1 MERTI
6 STTNTDKF
14 GQAICA
20 FANDLPNNNRPGFLI
35 LGAEDNGKIHPLQ
48 ITDELLKNIAAIR
61 TDGNIQPQPS
71 MTVQKVSLEEG
82 DIIVVEVH
90 PAKFPP
96 VKYKGRIWVRIGPR
110 RGIAN
115 EDDERRL
122 YEKRAANITTF
133 DAMPCIGATLDDLD
147 LAVFKQ
153 QYLPK
158 AIPEDVLQ
166 EDKRDVEW
174 QLQSLGFFDKR
185 YNCPTYAGILFFGK
199 QVERFLPGAYIQY
212 VRFEGQGRAG
222 KIKSEYKFSG
232 NLCKVLFQLDTFVD
246 VSITNRRPVPVSA
259 LQEKTVID
267 YPHWATR
274 ELLMNAICHRSYE
287 SNGPIQF
294 YQYDNRIELMNPG
307 GLYGKANA
315 QNFPLVNDY
324 RNPIVAETMKVLG
337 FVNRFS
343 RGVLRVKEE
352 LKENGNGDPQFSL
365 DLGTAFMVTE
375 PISAEALL
383 YPCEAEGE
391 EKSEEKEKHNNINDN
406 NLKRKK
412 EKYKTKSEEKAEEKN
427 EEKSEEKEKHN
438 NINDNNLKRKKEK
451 YKTKSEEKAE
461 EKSEEKAE
469 EKSEEKAEEKSEEKS
484 EEKEKHN
491 NINDNNLKRKKEKY
505 KTKSE
510 EKSEEKNTLTET
522 EQNILKILAIKP
534 EATYA
539 FISEKLKVSE
549 TSTYNTIKKLKSGG
563 WIKRE
568 DGRKHGKWTILKTVE

>member
-1 MERTI
+1 MATNENKIRKLLADLESDCVERTI

-48 ITDELLKNIAAIR
+48 VTDELLKNIAAIR

-153 QYLPK
+153 QDLPK

-246 VSITNRRPVPVSA
+246 ASITNRRPVPVSA

-391 EKSEEKEKHNNINDN
+391 EKSEEKN
-406 NLKRKK
+406 
-412 EKYKTKSEEKAEEKN
+412 EEKAEEKN
-427 EEKSEEKEKHN
+427 EEKSEEKSEEKEKHN
-438 NINDNNLKRKKEK
+438 NVNDNNLKRKKEK

-461 EKSEEKAE
+461 EKSEEKNE
-469 EKSEEKAEEKSEEKS
+469 E
-484 EEKEKHN
+484 
-491 NINDNNLKRKKEKY
+491 
-505 KTKSE
+505 KSE
-510 EKSEEKNTLTET
+510 EKSEEKNTLTAT
-522 EQNILKILAIKP
+522 EQNILKILAVKP